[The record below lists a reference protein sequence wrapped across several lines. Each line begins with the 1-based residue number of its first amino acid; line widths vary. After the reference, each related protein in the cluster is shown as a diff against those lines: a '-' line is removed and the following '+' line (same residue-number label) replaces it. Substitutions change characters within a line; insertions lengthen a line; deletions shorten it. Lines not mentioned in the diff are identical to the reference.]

1 MTFKQLRR
9 ALRSRRETNSRS
21 VRLSAP
27 HCFAVLLAVASTT
40 VPVQGQLFGLGGGET
55 IEHARILTGDGRV
68 IEKGGISIRG
78 DRIGDVGAD
87 VKAGIL
93 GKSFDATG
101 KTVTPGFIDV
111 YSGLGIISGGGAAH
125 ALSKAADGWD
135 AYAADVFQDALR
147 NGVTTVYVAPRGPVG
162 VLGTSAIF
170 SLGRP
175 ESGRAGSA
183 IKEDVALHVNLGS
196 GQSALARINTF
207 NNLRRQFREA
217 LEYRKSLEDY
227 KADLEEYEKKIKE
240 RAEKKAKEEAE
251 KAKSGGE
258 KKEADPK
265 PPDKKDEKPAEPKP
279 DAPKP
284 EGPRP
289 GPRPGPPRPSPGG
302 ADGATG
308 ASEDTAGE
316 APSDDPA
323 DLFRSLMS
331 GDEAMFADAP
341 PAPGAAGDAK
351 KEEEIKKPA
360 EPKPDRGKEV
370 LLKALDRKLP
380 VRIEAHRSE
389 DILNA
394 LELAQEFN
402 LDLILE
408 GATEAYLVAD
418 EIAKAKAPVVL
429 GPAQRPE
436 LRADNEF
443 RRHVATSAARLSK
456 VGVRW
461 AVGSGGGVQ
470 ESRFV
475 LANAQLTAGAL
486 EESGASPLEL
496 VTTRAARLLG
506 LEGAGRVARGARAD
520 LVIWSGDPHDPS
532 SVVERVYAGGKV
544 VYEVKADK

>member
-1 MTFKQLRR
+1 MTFKQQRR
-9 ALRSRRETNSRS
+9 VTRSGRGGNSRS
-21 VRLSAP
+21 GRLPAP
-27 HCFAVLLAVASTT
+27 AYFIVLLGTASVTASAHA
-40 VPVQGQLFGLGGGET
+40 QLFGLGGGET

-68 IEKGGISIRG
+68 IEQGGISIRG

-111 YSGLGIISGGGAAH
+111 YSGLGIISGGGAAN

-135 AYAADVFQDALR
+135 AYAADVFEDALR

-175 ESGRAGSA
+175 GGGRTGSA

-217 LEYRKSLEDY
+217 LEHRKSLEDY

-265 PPDKKDEKPAEPKP
+265 PSEKKDEKPAEPKP

-302 ADGATG
+302 ADGGADAPEDAT
-308 ASEDTAGE
+308 GE
-316 APSDDPA
+316 APSDEPVKV
-323 DLFRSLMS
+323 FRSLIS
-331 GDEAMFADAP
+331 GDDAPFADAP
-341 PAPGAAGDAK
+341 PATGAAGDAK

-360 EPKPDRGKEV
+360 EPKPDRAKEV

-418 EIAKAKAPVVL
+418 EIAKAKAPVAL
-429 GPAQRPE
+429 GPAQRSE

-443 RRHVATSAARLSK
+443 RRHLATSAARLSRA
-456 VGVRW
+456 GVRW
-461 AVGSGGGVQ
+461 AVGGGGGVQ

-475 LANAQLTAGAL
+475 LANAQLTVGAL
-486 EESGASPLEL
+486 ETEGSPLEL
-496 VTTRAARLLG
+496 VTTRAARFLG

-520 LVIWSGDPHDPS
+520 LIVWSGDPHDPS
-532 SVVERVYAGGKV
+532 SVVERAYVGGKV
-544 VYEVKADK
+544 VYEAKADK

>member
-21 VRLSAP
+21 GRLSAP
-27 HCFAVLLAVASTT
+27 HCFVVLLAVASTT

-78 DRIGDVGAD
+78 DRIGDVGVG

-111 YSGLGIISGGGAAH
+111 YSGLGIISGGGAAN

-135 AYAADVFQDALR
+135 AYAADVFEDALR

-175 ESGRAGSA
+175 GSGRAGSA

-196 GQSALARINTF
+196 GQAALARINTF
-207 NNLRRQFREA
+207 NNVRRQFREA

-258 KKEADPK
+258 KKETDPK
-265 PPDKKDEKPAEPKP
+265 PAEKKDEKPAEPKP

-289 GPRPGPPRPSPGG
+289 GPPRPSPGG
-302 ADGATG
+302 ADGATD
-308 ASEDTAGE
+308 APEDTAGE

-331 GDEAMFADAP
+331 GDDTPFADAP

-360 EPKPDRGKEV
+360 EPKPDRAKEV

-380 VRIEAHRSE
+380 VRVEAHRSE
-389 DILNA
+389 DILNV

-429 GPAQRPE
+429 GPAQRSE

-456 VGVRW
+456 AGVRW

-486 EESGASPLEL
+486 DESEASPLEL
-496 VTTRAARLLG
+496 VTTRAARFLG

-544 VYEVKADK
+544 VYEAKADK